1 MAATSFQLKPEFALD
16 VLSADAEK
24 ILHHKK
30 FLEELVIERIGQDD
44 DAVLVIVDA
53 PEKPGDERL

>member
-1 MAATSFQLKPEFALD
+1 MKPAFALD